1 MRWVRLEILL
11 FALVAMTGCATTIN
25 GSKQTV
31 SFMSDPSGATV
42 TVGGEFT
49 SRTPV
54 ALPLGRGKDYEIMF
68 QKEGYESQSLVL
80 KSSFSHWG
88 QATLGN
94 IWNWIIPGLIVDTV
108 SGGAYEFD
116 QQLIN
121 SVLVKSN
128 ARSTSPTT
136 LEPNGTNKIDGKPT
150 LSDQQKARDYIVVAY
165 KGLIEELTKDE
176 KGEYVRSLLNLL
188 KIPDAQQAD
197 AITKIRWLSEGY
209 KNIPIFADRVVEMF
223 LK

>member
-1 MRWVRLEILL
+1 
-11 FALVAMTGCATTIN
+11 
-25 GSKQTV
+25 
-31 SFMSDPSGATV
+31 MSDPSGATV

-88 QATLGN
+88 QAIFGN
-94 IWNWIIPGLIVDTV
+94 VLVWIIPGLIVDIV

-136 LEPNGTNKIDGKPT
+136 LESDGTSKIDGKPA
-150 LSDQQKARDYIVVAY
+150 LSDQQKAKEYIVVAY
-165 KGLIEELTKDE
+165 KSLIEELTKND
-176 KGEYVRSLLNLL
+176 KGEYVRSLLNILR
-188 KIPDAQQAD
+188 IPEAQQAD
-197 AITKIRWLSEGY
+197 AITKIRALSEAY
-209 KNIPIFADRVVEMF
+209 KDIPVFADRVVEMF

>member
-1 MRWVRLEILL
+1 MRWVRFAILP

-88 QATLGN
+88 QA
-94 IWNWIIPGLIVDTV
+94 I
-108 SGGAYEFD
+108 F
-116 QQLIN
+116 
-121 SVLVKSN
+121 
-128 ARSTSPTT
+128 
-136 LEPNGTNKIDGKPT
+136 GKWG
-150 LSDQQKARDYIVVAY
+150 Y
-165 KGLIEELTKDE
+165 
-176 KGEYVRSLLNLL
+176 LLR
-188 KIPDAQQAD
+188 A
-197 AITKIRWLSEGY
+197 T
-209 KNIPIFADRVVEMF
+209 
-223 LK
+223 

>member
-11 FALVAMTGCATTIN
+11 FALVALTGCATITN

-31 SFMSDPSGATV
+31 SFMSEPSGATV

-54 ALPLGRGKDYEIMF
+54 AMPLGRGRDYTVMF
-68 QKEGYESQSLVL
+68 KKEGYESQSLAL
-80 KSSFSHWG
+80 KSSFSHG
-88 QATLGN
+88 AQATLGN
-94 IWNWIIPGLIVDTV
+94 IWNWIIPGLIVDIS

-121 SVLVKSN
+121 AVLVKSN

-136 LEPNGTNKIDGKPT
+136 DEPDGTNKIDGEPG
-150 LSDQQKARDYIVVAY
+150 LSDQQKAKEHIVVAY
-165 KGLIEELTKDE
+165 KSLIEELTKNE
-176 KGEYVRSLLNLL
+176 KGESVRSLLNIL
-188 KIPDAQQAD
+188 KIPEAQQAD
-197 AITKIRWLSEGY
+197 AIIKIRALSEAY
-209 KNIPIFADRVVEMF
+209 KDIPVFADRVVEMF